1 MKKRKKKS
9 KDESCLMLLSKY
21 VLIVGVFIGAL
32 MWGIVCKLRTVNDS
46 LWATLVIIG
55 VSYLLVKLFKNDENV
70 MLNTILC
77 AFLLDAVIFI
87 TNFYFPIS
95 VQQRKAVVKCVY
107 IDKGVGGRHKTTL
120 THYVLHFTDNYQET
134 DISGRLEKYN
144 FHDGDTVSIT
154 YQHGWIGWD
163 VVSDIK
169 SHCNRSKTTMH
180 REN

>member
-1 MKKRKKKS
+1 MRCHVEYNS
-9 KDESCLMLLSKY
+9 VRLSSGRSHFYHQLLFSD
-21 VLIVGVFIGAL
+21 F
-32 MWGIVCKLRTVNDS
+32 RT
-46 LWATLVIIG
+46 TTKG
-55 VSYLLVKLFKNDENV
+55 
-70 MLNTILC
+70 C
-77 AFLLDAVIFI
+77 
-87 TNFYFPIS
+87 
-95 VQQRKAVVKCVY
+95 RKCVY

-144 FHDGDTVSIT
+144 FHDGDTVSVT